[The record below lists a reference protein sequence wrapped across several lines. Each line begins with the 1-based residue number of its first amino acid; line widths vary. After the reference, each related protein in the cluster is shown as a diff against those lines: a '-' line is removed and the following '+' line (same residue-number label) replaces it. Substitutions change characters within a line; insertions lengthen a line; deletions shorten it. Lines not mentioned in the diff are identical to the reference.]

1 MNMNYNNK
9 YLKYKDKYL
18 ELKKN
23 MNKLRGGTFEFNQFW
38 KEIVGINTTNQ
49 TLLESDTGE
58 LNVIKNS
65 LNEQLLNDMHKDV
78 TIMQKLGDNQ
88 QKLGD
93 NSKTV
98 IEFFSENVNIK
109 KFNIIEKIKE
119 SKEKK
124 DEITLFVQQLNCIN
138 NKPLQG
144 IATEFN
150 KYFEMK
156 NAKYR
161 GLFIILSEL
170 KYYKLNEIKNI
181 LFNPTFNIY
190 TYLKDNLEDDDEPK
204 DDDDIP
210 KDDDIKHNE
219 LLQSIK
225 NSDNQTSFDKKIL
238 DLNLKDLTGFI
249 KYLCDK
255 RVKNATFYNILLL
268 YLFTLFVDIPGDVL
282 VDINLSNPKCK
293 LYNFQSQLFP
303 GITYKIPLTPLRI
316 ILLLLNNGIKEK
328 LNLSDE
334 TLLKYFNDYQYN
346 IGESFSIVDD
356 GAKKLDKIH
365 NFKEHRNDESKQHN
379 QFLKSFDFKDG
390 LKEILINDSDLLLVK
405 RIENED
411 LRLNWFRMC
420 ILNFLKILIDDTDLV
435 NVSFTLNIPLFISCG
450 LAGGNQSD
458 YSQLLST
465 LCLLLY
471 LYFGNSIKINLYYY
485 NETEYNDKSISN
497 NMNFFDYLNAS
508 KIVRS

>member
-1 MNMNYNNK
+1 M
-9 YLKYKDKYL
+9 
-18 ELKKN
+18 
-23 MNKLRGGTFEFNQFW
+23 
-38 KEIVGINTTNQ
+38 
-49 TLLESDTGE
+49 
-58 LNVIKNS
+58 
-65 LNEQLLNDMHKDV
+65 
-78 TIMQKLGDNQ
+78 
-88 QKLGD
+88 
-93 NSKTV
+93 
-98 IEFFSENVNIK
+98 
-109 KFNIIEKIKE
+109 
-119 SKEKK
+119 
-124 DEITLFVQQLNCIN
+124 
-138 NKPLQG
+138 
-144 IATEFN
+144 
-150 KYFEMK
+150 
-156 NAKYR
+156 
-161 GLFIILSEL
+161 
-170 KYYKLNEIKNI
+170 
-181 LFNPTFNIY
+181 
-190 TYLKDNLEDDDEPK
+190 
-204 DDDDIP
+204 
-210 KDDDIKHNE
+210 
-219 LLQSIK
+219 
-225 NSDNQTSFDKKIL
+225 
-238 DLNLKDLTGFI
+238 TGFI

-282 VDINLSNPKCK
+282 VDINSSNPKCK

-346 IGESFSIVDD
+346 IGESLCELFSIVDD
-356 GAKKLDKIH
+356 GANKLNKIH

-420 ILNFLKILIDDTDLV
+420 ILNFLKILIDDTNLV

-458 YSQLLST
+458 YSELLST

-497 NMNFFDYLNAS
+497 NMNFF
-508 KIVRS
+508 II